1 MENLL
6 EYQNWMNEN
15 LSWTQDG
22 WLFVKGEVLENGKNN
37 LFLFRIKN
45 IQNLARKKKGG
56 ESGVPVYMAI
66 LYPEV
71 YKVGYTLDRKM
82 TARKVMPTVAY
93 LQRFVGI
100 NDFKIGL
107 NQNKTPNWRNT
118 INENILRK
126 VLVSAETWIQLEDWA
141 EIPVFNP

>member
-15 LSWTQDG
+15 LNWTQEG
-22 WLFVKGEVLENGKNN
+22 WLFVKGETNENGKNG
-37 LFLFRIKN
+37 LFLFKIKT
-45 IQNLARKKKGG
+45 IQNLARMKKGG
-56 ESGVPVYMAI
+56 EKGVPVYMAL

-71 YKVGYTLDRKM
+71 YKVGYTLDRKL
-82 TARKVMPTVAY
+82 TARKVMPTVPY
-93 LQRFVGI
+93 LQKFVGI
-100 NDFKIGL
+100 NDFKVGL

-118 INENILRK
+118 VNERSLKK
-126 VLVSAETWIQLEDWA
+126 VLDSAEYWIPAEEWA

>member
-6 EYQNWMNEN
+6 EYENWMSEN
-15 LSWTQDG
+15 LNWTQDG
-22 WLFVKGEVLENGKNN
+22 WLFVKGEALENGKNN
-37 LFLFRIKN
+37 LFLFRVKTIR
-45 IQNLARKKKGG
+45 NLVRKKKEG
-56 ESGVPVYMAI
+56 EPGVPVYMAI

-82 TARKVMPTVAY
+82 TARKVMPTVVY
-93 LQRFVGI
+93 LQRFVGM

-118 INENILRK
+118 VNEKILRK
-126 VLVSAETWIQLEDWA
+126 VLESAETWIQLEDWA